1 MEPMNRITIMNNEEM
16 LEILRSCCSSNEMSV
31 RFVGT
36 DAALIIAS
44 RTMTRMRIVTTGPL
58 QCRTEL
64 VPVEECVDV
73 VVATVVV
80 VSLQIFD
87 LAARGYR

>member
-31 RFVGT
+31 RFIGT
-36 DAALIIAS
+36 NAALVIAS

-58 QCRTEL
+58 RRRTEL
-64 VPVEECVDV
+64 IPAEDRVDESSWTNFLFFLRQV
-73 VVATVVV
+73 NA
-80 VSLQIFD
+80 
-87 LAARGYR
+87 